1 MNYWLL
7 IVLYI
12 VGSLVGGL
20 IVAHILTFHEKE

>member
-20 IVAHILTFHEKE
+20 IVAHILTFYDR